1 MVDFRAPLFLILLAA
16 IPVLIF
22 LQRRVHRGTAQ
33 WRKSAIF
40 FLRGTALLCA
50 ILALADL
57 HRTHKEQRLA
67 VVFLIDTSESIPSIQ
82 HEKALKEI
90 NAAVARLKPTDR
102 FGIISFARET
112 SILREVR
119 SKQDLPVANSSVA
132 SVETLA
138 EQTFQRDGTDILTA
152 LKRAI
157 ALLPDNYH
165 RRIVLFSDGIH
176 NAGGTP
182 IKDYLPL
189 LSASNVEILTTPLET
204 IKDAVQVVQLQL
216 PAEVRKGQHFGIDVV
231 IETDG
236 RIPNLNATLYREDTP
251 IDEFEWILPSG
262 RHVRSLLTEQI
273 SEEGSHRYRLK
284 LNVTDEI
291 PENNQAAAI
300 VQIQDKPQVTVY
312 AEGDL
317 ADTVPFKTVL
327 EENGFSVEVMSPTEM
342 PTEFVALQRSDV
354 LILNNIPADVF
365 SAGQQRHIENY
376 VRDLGHGL
384 VVIGG
389 RRAYGP
395 GGYTDT
401 ALERTLPVEM
411 TPRERK
417 DAVAIVFV
425 LDTSGS
431 MANYVGARQKI
442 QLAIEGVRTGIRNLD
457 EEDMAGILGFNT
469 DVHRI
474 SDLISDQN
482 ALILAVSKLRPT
494 GGTTKIKDAT
504 EKAYEMLKANEAKRK
519 HIVLLSDGKSD
530 GAESAFLE
538 LAAQIAEARIGL
550 TTIAIGDAN
559 RQLLTKV
566 AETGG
571 GHPVFVEN
579 IQQLPEVLT
588 EAVRE
593 TRRYIV
599 QEPFQPAI
607 VSRNKPIVASIGTP
621 PELQGYVSTTE
632 KGASQV
638 FIRSHKDEPL
648 LAGWNFGLGK
658 SVAWTSDVQ
667 PVWAKAWISW
677 ENFGKFWGQIVNWAL
692 PATDTDADFDLSVS
706 LRHGVA
712 QANIDTRTASQAS
725 YKLHVVTPDGTSES
739 VEMQQQTPT
748 RHSGTFQMH
757 NSGAYI
763 VTAQREGDENR
774 RTKVLSLSYPAEY
787 AEFEVDTALLKML
800 AAGTTGIYEPTPT
813 QITKPAGTPVE
824 KEVSLA
830 RVLLVAAVLLFV
842 LEMILRRFSITNRYL
857 TALLERLGGQPVGKS
872 MNPQAAQTPLN
883 AAAPLDERV
892 TTAPTSPQLA
902 EATMTRLLA
911 AKRRAR

>member
-1 MVDFRAPLFLILLAA
+1 MFDFRAPLFLILLAA

-22 LQRRVHRGTAQ
+22 VQRQAHRGTAK

-57 HRTHKEQRLA
+57 HRTHNEQRLA
-67 VVFLIDTSESIPSIQ
+67 VVFLIDTSESIPSTQ
-82 HEKALKEI
+82 HEKALREI

-102 FGIISFARET
+102 FGIISFATET
-112 SILREVR
+112 SILREIR
-119 SKQDLPVANSSVA
+119 PKQEGSLAMLGEVLP
-132 SVETLA
+132 
-138 EQTFQRDGTDILTA
+138 EQTFQRDGTDILTT

-176 NAGGTP
+176 NVGGTP

-189 LSASNVEILTTPLET
+189 LSASDIEILTIPLET

-216 PAEVRKGQHFGIDVV
+216 PAEARKEQHFGINAV

-236 RIPNLNATLYREDTP
+236 SIPNLNATLYREDTP
-251 IDEFEWILPSG
+251 IDEFEWTLPSG
-262 RHVRSLLTEQI
+262 RHVRPLLTEQI
-273 SEEGSHRYRLK
+273 SEEGSHTYRLK
-284 LNVTDEI
+284 LNVADEI
-291 PENNQAAAI
+291 PENNQADA
-300 VQIQDKPQVTVY
+300 VVRIQDQPQVTVY
-312 AEGDL
+312 TEGDL
-317 ADTVPFKTVL
+317 ADTIPFKTVL
-327 EENGFSVEVMSPTEM
+327 EENGFSVAVMSATEM
-342 PTEFVALQRSDV
+342 PTELVALQRSDV
-354 LILNNIPADVF
+354 LILNNVPADALSVE
-365 SAGQQRHIENY
+365 QKRHIENY

-384 VVIGG
+384 IVIGG

-474 SDLISDQN
+474 SDLTSDQN
-482 ALILAVSKLRPT
+482 ALIFAVSKLRPT

-504 EKAYEMLKANEAKRK
+504 EKAYEMLKANAAKRK

-538 LAAQIAEARIGL
+538 LAAQIAEADIRL

-559 RQLLTKV
+559 RQLFTKI
-566 AETGG
+566 AEIGDG
-571 GHPVFVEN
+571 QPVFVEN

-599 QEPFQPAI
+599 QEPFQPVI
-607 VSRNKPIVASIGTP
+607 VVPNAPIVLGIGIP

-632 KGASQV
+632 KEAAQV
-638 FIRSHKDEPL
+638 FIHSHKDEPI

-677 ENFGKFWGQIVNWAL
+677 ENFGKLWGQTVNWVL
-692 PATDTDADFDLSVS
+692 PATDTEVDFDLSVS
-706 LRHGVA
+706 LQHGVA

-748 RHSGTFQMH
+748 RYSGTFQMS
-757 NSGAYI
+757 NRGAYI
-763 VTAQREGDENR
+763 VTAQRDGEAHK
-774 RTKVLSLSYPAEY
+774 RTEVLSLSYPAEY

-800 AAGTTGIYEPTPT
+800 AARTAGIYEPTPT
-813 QITKPAGTPVE
+813 QITRPAGTPVE
-824 KEVSLA
+824 KEVPLA
-830 RVLLVAAVLLFV
+830 RALLVAAVLLFV
-842 LEMILRRFSITNRYL
+842 LEMILRCFSITHRYL
-857 TALLERLGGQPVGKS
+857 TAFFERLRGKPADKPLEPQTIQPS
-872 MNPQAAQTPLN
+872 MNAASSSRRLSEDIEPPQRP
-883 AAAPLDERV
+883 
-892 TTAPTSPQLA
+892 
-902 EATMTRLLA
+902 EATMIRLLA
-911 AKRRAR
+911 AKKRAR

>member
-1 MVDFRAPLFLILLAA
+1 MFDFRAPLFLILLAA

-22 LQRRVHRGTAQ
+22 VQRQAHRGTAK

-57 HRTHKEQRLA
+57 HRTHNEQRLA
-67 VVFLIDTSESIPSIQ
+67 VVFLIDTSESIPSTQ
-82 HEKALKEI
+82 HEKALREI

-102 FGIISFARET
+102 FGIISFATET
-112 SILREVR
+112 SILREIR
-119 SKQDLPVANSSVA
+119 PKQEGSLAMLGEVLP
-132 SVETLA
+132 

-176 NAGGTP
+176 NVGGTP

-189 LSASNVEILTTPLET
+189 LSASDIEILTIPLET

-216 PAEVRKGQHFGIDVV
+216 PTEARKEQHFGINAV

-236 RIPNLNATLYREDTP
+236 SIPNLNATLYREDTP
-251 IDEFEWILPSG
+251 IDEFEWTLPSG
-262 RHVRSLLTEQI
+262 RHVRPLLTEQI
-273 SEEGSHRYRLK
+273 SEEGSHTYRLK
-284 LNVTDEI
+284 LNVADEI
-291 PENNQAAAI
+291 PENNQADA
-300 VQIQDKPQVTVY
+300 VVRIQDQPQVTVY
-312 AEGDL
+312 TEGDL
-317 ADTVPFKTVL
+317 ADPIPFKTVL
-327 EENGFSVEVMSPTEM
+327 EENGFSVAVMSATEM
-342 PTEFVALQRSDV
+342 PTELVALQRSDV
-354 LILNNIPADVF
+354 LILNNVPADAF
-365 SAGQQRHIENY
+365 SSEQQRHIENY

-384 VVIGG
+384 IVIGG

-442 QLAIEGVRTGIRNLD
+442 QLAIEGVRTGIGNLD

-474 SDLISDQN
+474 SDLTSDQN
-482 ALILAVSKLRPT
+482 ALIFAVSELRPT

-504 EKAYEMLKANEAKRK
+504 EKAYEMLKANAAKRK

-538 LAAQIAEARIGL
+538 LAAQIAEADIRL

-559 RQLLTKV
+559 RQLLTKI
-566 AETGG
+566 AEIGG
-571 GHPVFVEN
+571 GQPVFVEN

-599 QEPFQPAI
+599 QEPFQPVI
-607 VSRNKPIVASIGTP
+607 VVPNAPIVLGIGIP

-632 KGASQV
+632 KEAAQV
-638 FIRSHKDEPL
+638 FIHSHKDEPI

-677 ENFGKFWGQIVNWAL
+677 ENFGKFWGQAVNWIL
-692 PATDTDADFDLSVS
+692 PATDTEVDFDLSVS
-706 LRHGVA
+706 LQHGVA

-725 YKLHVVTPDGTSES
+725 YKLHVVTPEGTSES

-748 RHSGTFQMH
+748 RYSGTFQMS
-757 NSGAYI
+757 NRGAYI
-763 VTAQREGDENR
+763 VTAQRDSDAHK
-774 RTKVLSLSYPAEY
+774 RTEVLSLSYPAEY

-800 AAGTTGIYEPTPT
+800 AVRTAGIYEPTPT

-824 KEVSLA
+824 KEVPLA
-830 RVLLVAAVLLFV
+830 RALLVAAVLLFV
-842 LEMILRRFSITNRYL
+842 LEMILRRFSITHRYL
-857 TALLERLGGQPVGKS
+857 TAFFERLRGKS
-872 MNPQAAQTPLN
+872 ADKPLEPQTIQPSVN
-883 AAAPLDERV
+883 AASSSRRV
-892 TTAPTSPQLA
+892 SKDIASPQRP
-902 EATMTRLLA
+902 EATMIRLLA
-911 AKRRAR
+911 AKKRAR

>member
-1 MVDFRAPLFLILLAA
+1 MFDFRAPLFLILLAA

-22 LQRRVHRGTAQ
+22 VQRRAHRGTAK
-33 WRKSAIF
+33 WRKSAIL

-57 HRTHKEQRLA
+57 HRTHNQQRLA
-67 VVFLIDTSESIPSIQ
+67 VAFLIDTSESIPSTQ
-82 HEKALKEI
+82 HEKALREI

-102 FGIISFARET
+102 FGVISFATET
-112 SILREVR
+112 AILREIR
-119 SKQDLPVANSSVA
+119 PKQDLPAVGSLAM
-132 SVETLA
+132 SVEALP
-138 EQTFQRDGTDILTA
+138 EQTFQRNETDILTV

-157 ALLPDNYH
+157 ALLPDHYQ

-176 NAGGTP
+176 NVGGTP

-189 LSASNVEILTTPLET
+189 LSASDVEILTIPLET

-216 PAEVRKGQHFGIDVV
+216 PTEVRKEQHFGINAV

-236 RIPNLNATLYREDTP
+236 SIPNLNATLYREDTL
-251 IDEFEWILPSG
+251 IDEFEWTLPSG
-262 RHVRSLLTEQI
+262 RHVRPLRTEQI
-273 SEEGSHRYRLK
+273 SEEGSHTYRLK

-291 PENNQAAAI
+291 PENNQADA
-300 VQIQDKPQVTVY
+300 VVRIQDQPQVTVY

-317 ADTVPFKTVL
+317 ANTVPFKTVL

-342 PTEFVALQRSDV
+342 PTELVALQRSDV
-354 LILNNIPADVF
+354 LILNNVPADALSVE
-365 SAGQQRHIENY
+365 QQRHIENY

-431 MANYVGARQKI
+431 MANYIGARQKI

-474 SDLISDQN
+474 SDLTSDQN
-482 ALILAVSKLRPT
+482 ALIFAVSKLRPT

-504 EKAYEMLKANEAKRK
+504 EKAYEMLKANAAKRK

-530 GAESAFLE
+530 AAESAFLE
-538 LAAQIAEARIGL
+538 LAAQIAEARIRL

-566 AETGG
+566 AEIGDG
-571 GHPVFVEN
+571 QPVFVEN

-599 QEPFQPAI
+599 QEPFQPVIAVPNAPI
-607 VSRNKPIVASIGTP
+607 VSGIGTP

-632 KGASQV
+632 KEASQV
-638 FIRSHKDEPL
+638 FIHSHKDESI

-667 PVWAKAWISW
+667 PVWAKAWIPW
-677 ENFGKFWGQIVNWAL
+677 ENFGKFWGQAINWVL
-692 PATDTDADFDLSVS
+692 PATDTEVDFDLSVS
-706 LRHGVA
+706 LQHGVA

-725 YKLHVVTPDGTSES
+725 YKLHVVTPDGTSGS

-748 RHSGTFQMH
+748 RYSGTFQMS

-763 VTAQREGDENR
+763 VTAQRDGDAHK
-774 RTKVLSLSYPAEY
+774 RTEVLSLSYPAEY

-800 AAGTTGIYEPTPT
+800 AARTAGIYEPTPT
-813 QITKPAGTPVE
+813 QITRPAGTPVE
-824 KEVSLA
+824 KEVPLA
-830 RVLLVAAVLLFV
+830 RALLVAAVLLFV

-857 TALLERLGGQPVGKS
+857 TALLERLTGKPVDRTIE
-872 MNPQAAQTPLN
+872 PQTMRTLVSTP
-883 AAAPLDERV
+883 PLDERI
-892 TTAPTSPQLA
+892 TAAPTSPQPV
-902 EATMTRLLA
+902 EAPMTRLLA
-911 AKRRAR
+911 AKKRVR

>member
-1 MVDFRAPLFLILLAA
+1 MFDFRAPLFLILLVA
-16 IPVLIF
+16 IPVLIYV
-22 LQRRVHRGTAQ
+22 QRHAHRGAAK
-33 WRKSAIF
+33 WRKRTIF
-40 FLRGTALLCA
+40 FLRGAALLCA

-67 VVFLIDTSESIPSIQ
+67 VVFLIDTSESIPSTQ
-82 HEKALKEI
+82 HEKARKAI

-102 FGIISFARET
+102 FGVISFARET
-112 SILREVR
+112 AIHREIR
-119 SKQDLPVANSSVA
+119 SKQDLSAAGASAV

-138 EQTFQRDGTDILTA
+138 EQLFQRDGTDILTA

-165 RRIVLFSDGIH
+165 RRIVLFSDGRH

-182 IKDYLPL
+182 ITDYLPL
-189 LSASNVEILTTPLET
+189 LSASDVEILTIPLET
-204 IKDAVQVVQLQL
+204 IKDAVRVVQLQL
-216 PAEVRKGQHFGIDVV
+216 PTEVRKGQHFGINAV

-236 RIPNLNATLYREDTP
+236 SLPNLNATLYREDTP
-251 IDEFEWILPSG
+251 IDEFEWTLSSG
-262 RHVRSLLTEQI
+262 RHVRPLLTEQI
-273 SEEGSHRYRLK
+273 SEEGRHTYRLK
-284 LNVTDEI
+284 LNVTDAI
-291 PENNQAAAI
+291 PENNQVDA
-300 VQIQDKPQVTVY
+300 VVRIQDKPQVTVCT
-312 AEGDL
+312 AGDL
-317 ADTVPFKTVL
+317 ADLVPLKTVL
-327 EENGFSVEVMSPTEM
+327 EENGFSVAVMSAAEM
-342 PTEFVALQRSDV
+342 PTELVALQRSDV
-354 LILNNIPADVF
+354 LILNNIPADAF
-365 SAGQQRHIENY
+365 SSEHRQHLENY
-376 VRDLGHGL
+376 VHDLGHGL

-457 EEDMAGILGFNT
+457 EEDVVGILGFNT

-474 SDLISDQN
+474 SDLTSDHTTLIS
-482 ALILAVSKLRPT
+482 AVSRLRPT
-494 GGTTKIKDAT
+494 GGTTKMKDAA
-504 EKAYEMLKANEAKRK
+504 EKAYEMLKANAAKRK

-530 GAESAFLE
+530 GAESVFLE
-538 LAAQIAEARIGL
+538 LAAQIAEARISL

-571 GHPVFVEN
+571 GHPIFVEN

-599 QEPFQPAI
+599 QEPFQPVI
-607 VSRNKPIVASIGTP
+607 VAPSEPIVAGVGTP
-621 PELQGYVSTTE
+621 PELHGYVSTTA
-632 KGASQV
+632 KAVAQV
-638 FIRSHKDEPL
+638 FIRSHRDEPI
-648 LAGWNFGLGK
+648 LAGWNFGLGR

-667 PVWAKAWISW
+667 PTWARAWISW
-677 ENFGKFWGQIVNWAL
+677 EDFGKFWGQTVNWVL

-712 QANIDTRTASQAS
+712 QASIDTRTSSQAL
-725 YKLHVVTPDGTSES
+725 YELHVVGPEGASEI

-748 RHSGTFQMH
+748 RYSGTFQMP

-763 VTAQREGDENR
+763 VTAQREGDAHR
-774 RTKVLSLSYPAEY
+774 RTEVLSLSYPAEY
-787 AEFEVDTALLKML
+787 AEFGINTALLKRL
-800 AAGTTGIYEPTPT
+800 AAGTAGIYEPTPT
-813 QITKPAGTPVE
+813 QIARPAGTPIENQVP
-824 KEVSLA
+824 LA
-830 RVLLVAAVLLFV
+830 QALLVAAVFLFV

-857 TALLERLGGQPVGKS
+857 TAFLERLRGSPTDTIESRTIDIPV
-872 MNPQAAQTPLN
+872 N
-883 AAAPLDERV
+883 AAPLDKHV
-892 TTAPTSPQLA
+892 TADTTSPQPT
-902 EATMTRLLA
+902 EAPIARLLA

>member
-1 MVDFRAPLFLILLAA
+1 MFDFRAPLFLILLAV
-16 IPVLIF
+16 IPVLIYV
-22 LQRRVHRGTAQ
+22 QRQAHRGTAK

-57 HRTHKEQRLA
+57 HRTHNEQRLA
-67 VVFLIDTSESIPSIQ
+67 VVFLIDTSESIPFTQ
-82 HEKALKEI
+82 HEKTLREI
-90 NAAVARLKPTDR
+90 DTAVARLKPTDR
-102 FGIISFARET
+102 FGIISFTRET
-112 SILREVR
+112 SILREIR
-119 SKQDLPVANSSVA
+119 PKQDLPTVGSPAM
-132 SVETLA
+132 SVEALRG
-138 EQTFQRDGTDILTA
+138 QTFQRDGTDILIA

-157 ALLPDNYH
+157 ALLPNNYH

-189 LSASNVEILTTPLET
+189 LSASGVEILTIPLEA
-204 IKDAVQVVQLQL
+204 IQDPVQVVQLQL
-216 PAEVRKGQHFGIDVV
+216 PTEVRKEQHFGINAV

-236 RIPNLNATLYREDTP
+236 SIPNLNATLYREDTR
-251 IDEFEWILPSG
+251 IGEFEWTLPSG

-273 SEEGSHRYRLK
+273 LEEGSHTYRLK
-284 LNVTDEI
+284 LNVTDAI
-291 PENNQAAAI
+291 PENNQAAAV

-317 ADTVPFKTVL
+317 ADTTPLRTVL
-327 EENGFSVEVMSPTEM
+327 EENGFSVEIMSATEM
-342 PTEFVALQRSDV
+342 PTELVALQRSDV
-354 LILNNIPADVF
+354 LILNNVPADVL
-365 SAGQQRHIENY
+365 SVEQQGHIENY

-431 MANYVGARQKI
+431 MANYVGGRQKI
-442 QLAIEGVRTGIRNLD
+442 QLAIEGVRMGIRNFD
-457 EEDMAGILGFNT
+457 AEDMAGILGFNT

-474 SDLISDQN
+474 SDLTSDQN
-482 ALILAVSKLRPT
+482 ALIFAVSKLRPT
-494 GGTTKIKDAT
+494 GGTTRIKDAT
-504 EKAYEMLKANEAKRK
+504 EKAYEMLKTNEAKRK

-530 GAESAFLE
+530 GVESDFLE
-538 LAAQIAEARIGL
+538 LAAQIAESRISL

-566 AETGG
+566 AEIGG
-571 GHPVFVEN
+571 GSPVFVEN
-579 IQQLPEVLT
+579 LQQLPEVLT

-599 QEPFQPAI
+599 QEPFQPVI
-607 VSRNKPIVASIGTP
+607 VVPKAPIVTGISTP

-632 KGASQV
+632 KEASQV
-638 FIRSHKDEPL
+638 FIHSHKDEPI

-677 ENFGKFWGQIVNWAL
+677 ENFGKFWGQAVNWVL

-739 VEMQQQTPT
+739 VEMQQETPT
-748 RHSGTFQMH
+748 RYSGTFQMS

-763 VTAQREGDENR
+763 VTAQREGDAHR
-774 RTKVLSLSYPAEY
+774 STKVLSLSYPAEY

-813 QITKPAGTPVE
+813 QITKPAGTPIE
-824 KEVSLA
+824 NQVSLTQA
-830 RVLLVAAVLLFV
+830 LLVTAALLFV
-842 LEMILRRFSITNRYL
+842 LEMILRRFSITNRYV
-857 TALLERLGGQPVGKS
+857 AFFERLRGKPADKPIS
-872 MNPQAAQTPLN
+872 PQTIGTPMNV
-883 AAAPLDERV
+883 APSDQRV
-892 TTAPTSPQLA
+892 TADTTSPQPA
-902 EATMTRLLA
+902 EATMSRLLA

>member
-1 MVDFRAPLFLILLAA
+1 MFDFRAPLFLMLLAA
-16 IPVLIF
+16 LPVLIYV
-22 LQRRVHRGTAQ
+22 QRRAHRGTPQ

-67 VVFLIDTSESIPSIQ
+67 VVFLIDASESIPSTQ
-82 HEKALKEI
+82 HEKALTEI
-90 NAAVARLKPTDR
+90 NAAVARLQPTDR

-112 SILREVR
+112 FILQEIR
-119 SKQDLPVANSSVA
+119 SKQDLSTAGASTV
-132 SVETLA
+132 SVETLT

-157 ALLPDNYH
+157 ALLPNNYH
-165 RRIVLFSDGIH
+165 QRIVLFSDGIH
-176 NAGGTP
+176 NTGGTP
-182 IKDYLPL
+182 IKDYLPM
-189 LSASNVEILTTPLET
+189 LSASDVEILTIPLET

-216 PAEVRKGQHFGIDVV
+216 PTEVRKGQRFGIDVV

-236 RIPNLNATLYREDTP
+236 SIPNLNATLYREDTP
-251 IDEFEWILPSG
+251 IDEFKWTLSSG
-262 RHVRSLLTEQI
+262 RHVRPLLTEQI
-273 SEEGSHRYRLK
+273 SEEGSHTYRLK

-291 PENNQAAAI
+291 PENNQAAAV

-317 ADTVPFKTVL
+317 ADTTPLKTVL
-327 EENGFSVEVMSPTEM
+327 EENGFSVEVRSATEM
-342 PTEFVALQRSDV
+342 ATELIALQRSDV
-354 LILNNIPADVF
+354 LILNNVPADALSVE
-365 SAGQQRHIENY
+365 QQRHIENY

-457 EEDMAGILGFNT
+457 AEDMAGILGFNT

-474 SDLISDQN
+474 SDLSSDQN
-482 ALILAVSKLRPT
+482 ALIFAVSKLRPT

-504 EKAYEMLKANEAKRK
+504 EKAYEMLKANAAKRK

-530 GAESAFLE
+530 GAESDFLE
-538 LAAQIAEARIGL
+538 LAAQIAAARISL

-566 AETGG
+566 AEIGG
-571 GHPVFVEN
+571 GPPIFVEN

-593 TRRYIV
+593 TQRYIV

-607 VSRNKPIVASIGTP
+607 VSPNEPIVASIGTP
-621 PELQGYVSTTE
+621 PELHGYVSTTE
-632 KGASQV
+632 KGASQI

-658 SVAWTSDVQ
+658 SVAWTSDTQ

-677 ENFGKFWGQIVNWAL
+677 ENFGKFWGQTLNWVL

-725 YKLHVVTPDGTSES
+725 YKLHVVTPDETNES

-748 RHSGTFQMH
+748 RYSGTFQMS

-763 VTAQREGDENR
+763 VTAQRDGDAHR
-774 RTKVLSLSYPAEY
+774 RTEVLSLSYPAEY
-787 AEFEVDTALLKML
+787 AEFAVNTALLQML
-800 AAGTTGIYEPTPT
+800 AARTAGIYEPTPT
-813 QITKPAGTPVE
+813 QITKPAGTPIQNQ
-824 KEVSLA
+824 VSLTQA
-830 RVLLVAAVLLFV
+830 LLVIAALLFV

-857 TALLERLGGQPVGKS
+857 TAFFERLRRRSTAEPIGTQAIRTP
-872 MNPQAAQTPLN
+872 MN
-883 AAAPLDERV
+883 
-892 TTAPTSPQLA
+892 TAPSGAHVAADTTSLQA
-902 EATMTRLLA
+902 TEAAMSRLLA

>member
-1 MVDFRAPLFLILLAA
+1 MFDFRAPLFLMLLAA
-16 IPVLIF
+16 IPMLIF
-22 LQRRVHRGTAQ
+22 VQRRAHRGTAK

-67 VVFLIDTSESIPSIQ
+67 VVFLIDTSESIPPAQ
-82 HEKALKEI
+82 HEKARKEI
-90 NAAVARLKPTDR
+90 NTTVSRLKPTDR

-112 SILREVR
+112 AILREIR
-119 SKQDLPVANSSVA
+119 SKQDLPIASSPVM

-138 EQTFQRDGTDILTA
+138 AQTFQRDGTDILTP

-189 LSASNVEILTTPLET
+189 LSASDVEILTIPLET

-216 PAEVRKGQHFGIDVV
+216 PTEARKGQHFGIDTV

-236 RIPNLNATLYREDTP
+236 SIPNLNATLYREDTP
-251 IDEFEWILPSG
+251 IDEFEWTLPSG
-262 RHVRSLLTEQI
+262 RHVRSLLTDQI
-273 SEEGSHRYRLK
+273 SEEGSHTYRLK

-291 PENNQAAAI
+291 PENNQADAV
-300 VQIQDKPQVTVY
+300 VQIRDKPQVTLY
-312 AEGDL
+312 TEGDS
-317 ADTVPFKTVL
+317 ADTTPFKTVL

-342 PTEFVALQRSDV
+342 PTELVALQRSDV
-354 LILNNIPADVF
+354 LILNNVPADAF
-365 SAGQQRHIENY
+365 SSEQQRHIENY

-457 EEDMAGILGFNT
+457 AEDMAGILGFNT

-474 SDLISDQN
+474 SDLTSDHS
-482 ALILAVSKLRPT
+482 ALISAVSKLRPT

-504 EKAYEMLKANEAKRK
+504 EKAYEILKAHSAKRK

-538 LAAQIAEARIGL
+538 LAAQIAEADISL
-550 TTIAIGDAN
+550 TTIAIGNAN
-559 RQLLTKV
+559 RQLLMKV
-566 AETGG
+566 AETGD

-593 TRRYIV
+593 TRRYTSFKN
-599 QEPFQPAI
+599 PFNLLLLLQTNRLLR
-607 VSRNKPIVASIGTP
+607 VSVRHRNFTGM
-621 PELQGYVSTTE
+621 
-632 KGASQV
+632 SQRRRK
-638 FIRSHKDEPL
+638 RSLKFSFVHTKTNRSL
-648 LAGWNFGLGK
+648 RAGILDWGNRLRGHQTFN
-658 SVAWTSDVQ
+658 T
-667 PVWAKAWISW
+667 VWAKAWLPW
-677 ENFGKFWGQIVNWAL
+677 ENFGKFWGQTVNWVLA
-692 PATDTDADFDLSVS
+692 ATDTDVDFDLSVS
-706 LRHGVA
+706 LRQGVA
-712 QANIDTRTASQAS
+712 QANIDTQTAVAS
-725 YKLHVVTPDGTSES
+725 IPINSTS
-739 VEMQQQTPT
+739 
-748 RHSGTFQMH
+748 
-757 NSGAYI
+757 
-763 VTAQREGDENR
+763 
-774 RTKVLSLSYPAEY
+774 
-787 AEFEVDTALLKML
+787 
-800 AAGTTGIYEPTPT
+800 
-813 QITKPAGTPVE
+813 
-824 KEVSLA
+824 
-830 RVLLVAAVLLFV
+830 
-842 LEMILRRFSITNRYL
+842 
-857 TALLERLGGQPVGKS
+857 
-872 MNPQAAQTPLN
+872 
-883 AAAPLDERV
+883 
-892 TTAPTSPQLA
+892 
-902 EATMTRLLA
+902 
-911 AKRRAR
+911 

>member
-1 MVDFRAPLFLILLAA
+1 MFDFRAPLFLILLAA

-22 LQRRVHRGTAQ
+22 VQRRAHRGTAK
-33 WRKSAIF
+33 WRKSAIS

-57 HRTHKEQRLA
+57 HRTHNEQRLA
-67 VVFLIDTSESIPSIQ
+67 VVFLIDTSESIPSTQ
-82 HEKALKEI
+82 HEKALREI

-102 FGIISFARET
+102 FGVISFATET
-112 SILREVR
+112 AILREIR
-119 SKQDLPVANSSVA
+119 PKQDLPTVGSLAM
-132 SVETLA
+132 SVEALP
-138 EQTFQRDGTDILTA
+138 EQTFQRDGTDILTV

-157 ALLPDNYH
+157 ALLPDHYQ

-176 NAGGTP
+176 NVGGTP

-189 LSASNVEILTTPLET
+189 LSASDVEILTIPLET
-204 IKDAVQVVQLQL
+204 IKDAVQMVQLQL
-216 PAEVRKGQHFGIDVV
+216 PTEVRKEQHFGINAV

-236 RIPNLNATLYREDTP
+236 SIPNLNATLYREDTP
-251 IDEFEWILPSG
+251 IDEFEWTLPSG
-262 RHVRSLLTEQI
+262 RHVRPLLTEQI
-273 SEEGSHRYRLK
+273 SEEGSHTYRLK

-291 PENNQAAAI
+291 PENNQADA
-300 VQIQDKPQVTVY
+300 VVRIQDQPQVTVY

-327 EENGFSVEVMSPTEM
+327 EENGFSVAVMSPTEM
-342 PTEFVALQRSDV
+342 PTELVALQRSDV
-354 LILNNIPADVF
+354 LILNNVPADALSVE
-365 SAGQQRHIENY
+365 QQRHIENY

-425 LDTSGS
+425 LDISGS
-431 MANYVGARQKI
+431 MANYIGARQKI

-474 SDLISDQN
+474 SDLTSDQN
-482 ALILAVSKLRPT
+482 ALIFAVSKLRPT

-504 EKAYEMLKANEAKRK
+504 EKAYEMLKANAAKRK

-538 LAAQIAEARIGL
+538 LAAQIAEARIRL

-566 AETGG
+566 AEIGG
-571 GHPVFVEN
+571 GQPVFVEN

-599 QEPFQPAI
+599 QEPFQPVIAVPNAPI
-607 VSRNKPIVASIGTP
+607 VSGIGTP

-632 KGASQV
+632 KEVSQV
-638 FIRSHKDEPL
+638 FIHSHKDESI

-658 SVAWTSDVQ
+658 SIAWTSDVQ

-677 ENFGKFWGQIVNWAL
+677 ENFGKFWGQAVNWVL
-692 PATDTDADFDLSVS
+692 PATDTEVDFDLSVS
-706 LRHGVA
+706 FQYGVA

-748 RHSGTFQMH
+748 RYSGTFQMS

-763 VTAQREGDENR
+763 VTAQREGDAHK
-774 RTKVLSLSYPAEY
+774 RTEVLSLSYPAEY

-800 AAGTTGIYEPTPT
+800 AARTAGIYEPTPT
-813 QITKPAGTPVE
+813 QITRPAGIPIE
-824 KEVSLA
+824 KQVSLA
-830 RVLLVAAVLLFV
+830 RVLLVVAVLLFV

-857 TALLERLGGQPVGKS
+857 TAFFERFGGKS
-872 MNPQAAQTPLN
+872 TVESVGTQAIRTPIGTGPFDGRLQE
-883 AAAPLDERV
+883 D
-892 TTAPTSPQLA
+892 TTSSQPA
-902 EATMTRLLA
+902 EATITRLLA

>member
-1 MVDFRAPLFLILLAA
+1 MFDFRAPLFLILLAA

-22 LQRRVHRGTAQ
+22 VQRRAHRGTAK
-33 WRKSAIF
+33 WRKSAIL

-57 HRTHKEQRLA
+57 HRTHNQQRLA
-67 VVFLIDTSESIPSIQ
+67 VAFLIDTSESIPSTQ
-82 HEKALKEI
+82 HEKALREI

-102 FGIISFARET
+102 FGVISFATET
-112 SILREVR
+112 AILREIR
-119 SKQDLPVANSSVA
+119 PKQDLPAVGSLAM
-132 SVETLA
+132 SVEALP
-138 EQTFQRDGTDILTA
+138 EQTFQRNETDILTV

-157 ALLPDNYH
+157 ALLPDHYQ

-176 NAGGTP
+176 NVGGTP

-189 LSASNVEILTTPLET
+189 LSASDVEILTIPLET

-216 PAEVRKGQHFGIDVV
+216 PTEVRKEQHFGINAV

-236 RIPNLNATLYREDTP
+236 SIPNLNATLYREDTL
-251 IDEFEWILPSG
+251 IDEFEWTLPSG
-262 RHVRSLLTEQI
+262 RHVRPLRTEQI
-273 SEEGSHRYRLK
+273 SEEGSHTYRLK

-291 PENNQAAAI
+291 PENNQADA
-300 VQIQDKPQVTVY
+300 VVRIQDQPQVTVY

-317 ADTVPFKTVL
+317 ANTVPFKTVL

-342 PTEFVALQRSDV
+342 PTELVALQRSDV
-354 LILNNIPADVF
+354 LILNNVPADALSVE
-365 SAGQQRHIENY
+365 QQRHIENY

-431 MANYVGARQKI
+431 MANYIGARQKI

-474 SDLISDQN
+474 SDLTSDQN
-482 ALILAVSKLRPT
+482 ALIFAVSKLRPT

-504 EKAYEMLKANEAKRK
+504 EKAYEMLKANAAKRK

-530 GAESAFLE
+530 AAESAFLE
-538 LAAQIAEARIGL
+538 LAAQIAEARIRL

-566 AETGG
+566 AEIGDG
-571 GHPVFVEN
+571 QPVFVEN

-599 QEPFQPAI
+599 QEPFQPVIAVPNAPI
-607 VSRNKPIVASIGTP
+607 VSGIGTP

-632 KGASQV
+632 KEASQV
-638 FIRSHKDEPL
+638 FIHSHKDESI

-667 PVWAKAWISW
+667 PVWAKAWIPW
-677 ENFGKFWGQIVNWAL
+677 ENFGKFWGQAINWVL
-692 PATDTDADFDLSVS
+692 PATDTEVDFDLSVS
-706 LRHGVA
+706 LQHGVA

-725 YKLHVVTPDGTSES
+725 YKLHVVTPDGTSGS

-748 RHSGTFQMH
+748 RYSGTFQMS

-763 VTAQREGDENR
+763 VTAQRDGDAHK
-774 RTKVLSLSYPAEY
+774 RTEVLSLSYPAEY

-800 AAGTTGIYEPTPT
+800 AARTAGIYEPTPT
-813 QITKPAGTPVE
+813 QITRPAGTPVE
-824 KEVSLA
+824 KEVPLA
-830 RVLLVAAVLLFV
+830 RALLVAAVLLFI

-857 TALLERLGGQPVGKS
+857 TALLERLTGKPVDRTIE
-872 MNPQAAQTPLN
+872 PQTMRTLVSTP
-883 AAAPLDERV
+883 PLDERI
-892 TTAPTSPQLA
+892 TAAPTSPQPV
-902 EATMTRLLA
+902 EAPMTRLLA
-911 AKRRAR
+911 AKKRVR